1 MKKVFLLI
9 ILFFT
14 VSLFFFSCDSNRIF
28 EENKS
33 LADNFWERNN
43 KISFEAN
50 IDDTNLIYNV
60 YINIRNGSAYAYSN
74 LYIFLV
80 TKMPDG
86 KVSKDTLNCYLQDQT
101 GHWAGKGL
109 GDAWESRILFKP
121 MVKFN
126 QKGKFV
132 FEYEQGMREEK
143 LSGIMDV
150 GLRIEKATQ

>member
-1 MKKVFLLI
+1 MKNFFLFI
-9 ILFFT
+9 IL
-14 VSLFFFSCDSNRIF
+14 VSAISLFFFSCESNRVF

-33 LADNFWERNN
+33 VAGNTWERNN
-43 KISFEAN
+43 KISFETN

-60 YINIRNGSAYAYSN
+60 YINVRNASSYSYRN

-86 KVSKDTLNCYLQDQT
+86 KISKDTLNCYLQDET

-109 GDAWESRILFKP
+109 GDAWENRILFKP

-143 LSGIMDV
+143 LLGIMDV